1 MFCMLMFKRSI
12 ILSVALF
19 SAVSNANS
27 LSLEVENDVAALGTL
42 HVQLFQSELGFSQ
55 DSKDW
60 QSLTPYQEQHI
71 AINGQNVLVDFND
84 LPTAWYAVRLYVD
97 ENANQKLDLSRVG
110 IPKEAVGFSN
120 NPMLFGGKPK
130 IAKTSFKLSENSKSQ
145 IKLMKDKRK

>member
-12 ILSVALF
+12 ILSIALF

-60 QSLTPYQEQHI
+60 QSLTPYQEQHHLLELPLPRPPI
-71 AINGQNVLVDFND
+71 QKGTGRGNHGGTQTRHRRTRPNGLGTHQHAGRIRFLGRKAQGHTQC
-84 LPTAWYAVRLYVD
+84 PAP
-97 ENANQKLDLSRVG
+97 EK
-110 IPKEAVGFSN
+110 
-120 NPMLFGGKPK
+120 GGVKM
-130 IAKTSFKLSENSKSQ
+130 T
-145 IKLMKDKRK
+145 